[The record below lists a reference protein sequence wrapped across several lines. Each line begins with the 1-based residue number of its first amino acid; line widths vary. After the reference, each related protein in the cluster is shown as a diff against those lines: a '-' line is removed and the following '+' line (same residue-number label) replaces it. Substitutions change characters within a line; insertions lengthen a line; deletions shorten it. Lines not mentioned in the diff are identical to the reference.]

1 MVSKVCY
8 KVADTLNSA
17 NEDKEGE
24 EGEGPVTVQI
34 LSDYGNK
41 YCHLG
46 RRGEE
51 GERGLGKGG
60 GGEERREKRRRGE
73 EREERRGGRRG
84 VGEERRGREEG
95 GEEWGVA

>member
-60 GGEERREKRRRGE
+60 GGGK
-73 EREERRGGRRG
+73 RGGRRG
-84 VGEERRGREEG
+84 GEEKRGRRGEEG
-95 GEEWGVA
+95 GEEWGRRGEEERREERSGE